1 MGEARAA
8 LAAAAAR
15 FAFSATPR
23 LDAELLLAHAL
34 GIPRDRLLLTLDDHR
49 VPPGFAALVARRA
62 AHEPVAYLTGQRGFW
77 TIDLAVARG
86 ALVPR
91 ADSETLIAAAVA
103 HFRGTPG
110 PATILDLGCGPGTL
124 LLAALD
130 EWPAARGIGV
140 DVSAVALDQA
150 RANAARLG
158 MADRA
163 DLRPGDWAAG
173 IAGRFDLVLANPPYV
188 AADAVLP
195 PEVRE
200 WEPHGALFAGADGLD
215 AYRAIAPQLPAR
227 IADGGVACIEIGF
240 DQGETAAA
248 LFRAAGLSVA
258 LVPDLAGRDRC
269 LVVTP

>member
-15 FAFSATPR
+15 LAFSATPR

-49 VPPGFAALVARRA
+49 VPPGFAALVERRV
-62 AHEPVAYLTGQRGFW
+62 AHEPIAYLTGQRGFW
-77 TIDLAVARG
+77 TIDLAVGPG

-91 ADSETLIAAAVA
+91 ADSETLLAAAA
-103 HFRGTPG
+103 QHFRGTPG
-110 PATILDLGCGPGTL
+110 PAAILDLGCGPGTL

-130 EWPAARGIGV
+130 EWPAARGIGI
-140 DVSAVALDQA
+140 DVSPIALDQA
-150 RANAARLG
+150 RANAVRLG
-158 MADRA
+158 MAERA
-163 DLRPGDWAAG
+163 DLRLGDWADG

-188 AADAVLP
+188 AAGAALP
-195 PEVRE
+195 PEVRD

-215 AYRAIAPQLPAR
+215 AYRTIAPQLPAR
-227 IADGGVACIEIGF
+227 IADGGVACIEIGC

-248 LFRAAGLSVA
+248 LFRAVGLAVSVDR
-258 LVPDLAGRDRC
+258 DLGGRDRC
-269 LVVTP
+269 LVVRP